1 MGWLEGEVALITG
14 GGSGLG
20 LALVERFLQ
29 EGAKV
34 AVLQR
39 SADKVEALKQ
49 RFGDEIVVVAGDV
62 ASYQDNVRAVQA
74 TLQRF
79 GKLDCFIANA
89 GIWDHYADI
98 VNMSGEQLEN
108 AFDEIMAIN
117 TKSLILGAKAAL
129 DALVQSQGS
138 LVLTLSNSALYPAGG
153 GPIYTASKHAGVGV
167 MKELAY
173 ELAPKVRVNAVAPS
187 GMNVNIKG
195 AASLGQQN
203 IGLLDAR
210 DPEKIARGMPL
221 DFLPEAQD
229 MTGCYV
235 LLASRANNL
244 PLTGVLINADC
255 GLGIRGLR
263 QPRAGFFDH
272 ISE

>member
-20 LALVERFLQ
+20 LALVERFLE
-29 EGAKV
+29 EGASV

-39 SADKVEALKQ
+39 SREKVDALKA
-49 RFGDEIVVVAGDV
+49 RFGDRIVTVAGDV
-62 ASYQDNVRAVQA
+62 ANFADNVRAVEA
-74 TLQRF
+74 TVERF
-79 GKLDCFIANA
+79 GKLDCFIGNA

-98 VNMSGEQLEN
+98 VNMSGEQLEK
-108 AFDEIMAIN
+108 AFDEIMGIN

-129 DALVQSQGS
+129 NALIASNGS
-138 LVLTLSNSALYPAGG
+138 IIFTLSNSALYSAGG

-195 AASLGQQN
+195 AASLGQEN
-203 IGLLDAR
+203 LGLLDAR
-210 DPEKIARGMPL
+210 DPEKIGRGMPL
-221 DFLPEAQD
+221 GFLPEPED
-229 MTGCYV
+229 MTGSYV
-235 LLASRANNL
+235 LLASRANNR

-263 QPRAGFFDH
+263 QPRAGFFD
-272 ISE
+272 E

>member
-1 MGWLEGEVALITG
+1 MGWLQGEVALITG

-20 LALVERFLQ
+20 WALVERFLE
-29 EGAKV
+29 EGAQV

-39 SADKVEALKQ
+39 SQSKVDALNAH
-49 RFGDEIVVVAGDV
+49 FGDRVLAIAGDV
-62 ASYQDNVRAVQA
+62 ASYEDNVRAVKA
-74 TLQRF
+74 T
-79 GKLDCFIANA
+79 A

-98 VNMSGEQLEN
+98 VNTSGEQLEK
-108 AFDEIMAIN
+108 AFDEIMGIN

-129 DALVQSQGS
+129 DELVKSEGS
-138 LVLTLSNSALYPAGG
+138 IIFTLSNSALYSAGG
-153 GPIYTASKHAGVGV
+153 GPVYTASKHAGVGI

-195 AASLGQQN
+195 AASLGQEN
-203 IGLLDAR
+203 LGLLDAR

-221 DFLPEAQD
+221 NFLPEPED
-229 MTGCYV
+229 MTGSYV
-235 LLASRANNL
+235 LLASRQNNR
-244 PLTGVLINADC
+244 PLTGVLINAEC

-263 QPRAGFFDH
+263 QPRAGFFD
-272 ISE
+272 E

>member
-20 LALVERFLQ
+20 LALVERFLA

-39 SADKVEALKQ
+39 SQAKVDLLKQ
-49 RFGDEIVVVAGDV
+49 RFGDQVETIVGDV
-62 ASYQDNVRAVQA
+62 ALFADNVRAVEA
-74 TLQRF
+74 TVARF
-79 GKLDCFIANA
+79 GKLDCFIGNA

-98 VNMSGEQLEN
+98 VHMSGAQLET
-108 AFDEIMAIN
+108 AFDEIMGIN

-129 DALVQSQGS
+129 DELVKSEGS
-138 LVLTLSNSALYPAGG
+138 IIFTLSNSALYSAGG

-173 ELAPKVRVNAVAPS
+173 ELAPKIRVNAVAPS

-195 AASLGQQN
+195 AASLGQEN
-203 IGLLDAR
+203 LGLLDAR

-221 DFLPEAQD
+221 NFLPEPED
-229 MTGCYV
+229 MTGSYV
-235 LLASRANNL
+235 LLASRSNNR
-244 PLTGVLINADC
+244 PLTGVLINAEC

-272 ISE
+272 

>member
-1 MGWLEGEVALITG
+1 MGWLQGEVALITG

-20 LALVERFLQ
+20 LALVQRFLN

-39 SADKVEALKQ
+39 SAEKVAALKQ
-49 RFGDEIVVVAGDV
+49 RFGDEIVVVEGDV
-62 ASYQDNVRAVQA
+62 TCYQDNVRAVEA
-74 TLQRF
+74 TVQRF

-98 VNMSGEQLEN
+98 VNMSGEQLET
-108 AFDEIMAIN
+108 AFDEIMSIN
-117 TKSLILGAKAAL
+117 SKSLILGAKAAL
-129 DALVQSQGS
+129 DELIKSEGS
-138 LVLTLSNSALYPAGG
+138 IVLTLSNAASYSGGG

-203 IGLLDAR
+203 VGLLDGR
-210 DPEKIARGMPL
+210 DMSVLAQGMPL
-221 DFLPEAQD
+221 NFLPEAED

-235 LLASRANNL
+235 LLAARENNR

-263 QPRAGFFDH
+263 KPRAGFFD
-272 ISE
+272 EA

>member
-1 MGWLEGEVALITG
+1 MSWVKDQVVLITG

-20 LALVERFLQ
+20 LALVERFLA

-34 AVLQR
+34 SVLQR
-39 SADKVEALKQ
+39 SQSKVDALIE
-49 RFGDEIVVVAGDV
+49 RFGDEVLAILGDV
-62 ASYQDNVRAVQA
+62 TVYADNLRAVEA
-74 TLQRF
+74 TVERF
-79 GKLDCFIANA
+79 GRLDCFIANA

-98 VNMSGEQLEN
+98 VHMSGEQLEQ

-129 DALVQSQGS
+129 EPLIKSEGS
-138 LVLTLSNSALYPAGG
+138 IILTLSNAALYSSGG

-195 AASLGQQN
+195 AASLGQQDK
-203 IGLLDAR
+203 GLLDGR
-210 DPEKIARGMPL
+210 DMSKIGEGMPL
-221 DFLPEAQD
+221 QFLPEPED
-229 MTGCYV
+229 MTGSYV
-235 LLASRANNL
+235 LLASRENNR

-263 QPRAGFFDH
+263 QPRAGFLDQ
-272 ISE
+272 

>member
-20 LALVERFLQ
+20 LALVERFLA

-39 SADKVEALKQ
+39 SQAKVDALNE
-49 RFGDEIVVVAGDV
+49 RFGDQIVTVVGDV
-62 ASYQDNVRAVQA
+62 ANFADNVKAVNA
-74 TLQRF
+74 TIERF
-79 GKLDCFIANA
+79 GKLDCFIGNA

-98 VNMSGEQLEN
+98 VNMSGEQLEK
-108 AFDEIMAIN
+108 AFDEIMGIN

-129 DALVQSQGS
+129 DELVKSEGS
-138 LVLTLSNSALYPAGG
+138 IIFTLSNSALYSAGG

-173 ELAPKVRVNAVAPS
+173 ELAPKVRVNAVATS

-195 AASLGQQN
+195 AASLSQEKL
-203 IGLLDAR
+203 GLLDER

-221 DFLPEAQD
+221 NFLPEPED
-229 MTGCYV
+229 MTGSYV
-235 LLASRANNL
+235 LLASRANNR
-244 PLTGVLINADC
+244 PLTGVLINAEC

-263 QPRAGFFDH
+263 QPRAGFFD
-272 ISE
+272 E